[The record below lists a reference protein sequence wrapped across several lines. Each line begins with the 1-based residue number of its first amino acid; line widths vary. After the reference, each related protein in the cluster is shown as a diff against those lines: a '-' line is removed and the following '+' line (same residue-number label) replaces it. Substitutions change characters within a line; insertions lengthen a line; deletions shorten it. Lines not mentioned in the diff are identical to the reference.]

1 VQVGR
6 SAAVAIDGDAPDVAY
21 VGEQMALTVTVV
33 NDGPS
38 RSATPATMTV
48 ALPVGV
54 EIVAVDGG
62 VDAWSCDGRIATVVC
77 IAPDGIAPD
86 TSSVLSLTASVAPAT
101 GTDDVAVTAMLTADP
116 ADTATEDDVDVDTV
130 DVRAGDSTGSTGS
143 AGSAGSAGS
152 VAPETSAPGADAQ
165 DSESAPATPMTPRDF
180 RAADLL
186 GFGGAAG
193 ALAFAVVLVSGRRR
207 RGW

>member
-1 VQVGR
+1 M
-6 SAAVAIDGDAPDVAY
+6 SIDVDAPDVAY
-21 VGEQMALTVTVV
+21 VGERMVLAVTVV

-38 RSATPATMTV
+38 RSATPVTMTV

-62 VDAWSCDGRIATVVC
+62 VDAWSCDGRSATIVC
-77 IAPDGIAPD
+77 TAPDGIAPD
-86 TSSVLSLTASVAPAT
+86 TSSVLSLTASVGPAT
-101 GTDDVAVTAMLTADP
+101 ETDDVAVTAMLTADP

-130 DVRAGDSTGSTGS
+130 DVRPGESTGSTGS
-143 AGSAGSAGS
+143 A
-152 VAPETSAPGADAQ
+152 APATSAPGADAEG
-165 DSESAPATPMTPRDF
+165 SMPVPATTPATPMTPRDF

>member
-1 VQVGR
+1 
-6 SAAVAIDGDAPDVAY
+6 
-21 VGEQMALTVTVV
+21 
-33 NDGPS
+33 
-38 RSATPATMTV
+38 MTV
-48 ALPVGV
+48 ALPIGV

-77 IAPDGIAPD
+77 TAPDGIGPD
-86 TSSVLSLTASVAPAT
+86 TSSVLSLTASVGPAT
-101 GTDDVAVTAMLTADP
+101 ETDDVAVTAMLTADP

-130 DVRAGDSTGSTGS
+130 DVRPGDSTGSTGS
-143 AGSAGSAGS
+143 A
-152 VAPETSAPGADAQ
+152 APETSAPGADAQ